1 VAAWRDVRKIV
12 ESLPGTSEKTGS
24 AGTATW
30 SVRDKSFAWERPL
43 RKSDIAALGDD
54 APAGPILGIRT
65 VDLEMKDAIIA
76 SDPAVFFTT
85 PHFNG
90 YAAVLV
96 CLDLI
101 SSAALRDVLVES
113 WLARAPARL
122 AAEFLATAKKPRPRR
137 G

>member
-1 VAAWRDVRKIV
+1 MAAWRDVRKIV
-12 ESLPGTSEKTGS
+12 GSLPGTSEKTGS

-43 RKSDIAALGDD
+43 RKSDIAALGDE
-54 APAGPILGIRT
+54 APTGPILGIRT

-90 YAAVLV
+90 YAAVLI
-96 CLDLI
+96 CLDRI
-101 SSAALRDVLVES
+101 APAALRDVLVES

-122 AAEFLATAKKPRPRR
+122 AAEFAETKKRR
-137 G
+137 KRRNG